1 MLRSYRSL
9 STICGVAGFLV
20 IFASPARAQGFR
32 SPSLSGYGGADS
44 GMGMSGGT
52 VIPYNGSFGGFMP
65 SRMGG
70 SASLSFRPFART
82 EVEPARSSF
91 RLNPMT
97 GGASS
102 MSGGGF
108 SSGMGETGIGG
119 MPATSGAVKMGVM
132 PPSFAYPF
140 RQPPSL
146 LGPSSIS
153 AGMAM

>member
-1 MLRSYRSL
+1 
-9 STICGVAGFLV
+9 
-20 IFASPARAQGFR
+20 
-32 SPSLSGYGGADS
+32 LSGYGGAET
-44 GMGMSGGT
+44 GMGMGGGT

-82 EVEPARSSF
+82 EVEPPRASF

-97 GGASS
+97 GGAPS
-102 MSGGGF
+102 MSGGGS
-108 SSGMGETGIGG
+108 SSGMGG
-119 MPATSGAVKMGVM
+119 MPPTDGAARMGVM
-132 PPSFAYPF
+132 PPSFSYPF

-146 LGPSSIS
+146 LGPSSVG